1 MHFGRSGIV
10 ALAIAVA
17 ACSTGRGTPAT
28 SAPAE
33 HTGHAMQ
40 GQGER
45 QLLYVANQGAARVTR
60 IDMQTNTVVD
70 TIDLQKL
77 GFSANASPHDI
88 AVEPDGSF
96 WYVSLISDGKV
107 VKLNR
112 ENQVVGTASME
123 VPGMMHLHPS
133 NGRLYVTHSSSA
145 VNPPPRIGIIERLTM
160 AIEELDVFI
169 PRPHAIGLDH
179 SGAFGYVG
187 SLGENRVATVN
198 TATEEVSLSNLE
210 GPTHALVQFAMAHDG
225 KTMAGTAQLTNQVM
239 FFDVSAPPAVK
250 LIGTIPVNAQP
261 WHPVYSRDG
270 RRLYVGNYA
279 ANTVTII
286 DVATMRVSKVIQGEG
301 IAEPYVAYVSPDD
314 RFLYVSN
321 RNLKGT
327 YGSKTNPGQP
337 VGTVVVI
344 DPAAGTIV
352 KVIEVPASPTGMSSQ
367 YGH

>member
-1 MHFGRSGIV
+1 MRSGRLRLV
-10 ALAIAVA
+10 ALALLA
-17 ACSTGRGTPAT
+17 ACTAGRGGPST
-28 SAPAE
+28 AE
-33 HTGHAMQ
+33 PVEHAGHAVGQ
-40 GQGER
+40 QGEP
-45 QLLYVANQGAARVTR
+45 QILYVANQGAAKVTR
-60 IDMQTNTVVD
+60 IDMGTNTVID
-70 TIDLQKL
+70 TVDLQKL
-77 GFSANASPHDI
+77 GFTANASPHDI

-107 VKLNR
+107 VKLSR
-112 ENQVVGTASME
+112 DNQVVGTASME

-133 NGRLYVTHSSSA
+133 NRRLYVTHSSLA
-145 VNPPPRIGIIERLTM
+145 VNPPPRIGIIERATM
-160 AIEELDVFI
+160 AIEELDVFV

-179 SGAFGYVG
+179 NGSFAYVG
-187 SLGENRVATVN
+187 SLGENRIATVN
-198 TATEEVSLSNLE
+198 TATEEVSLSSLE
-210 GPTHALVQFAMAHDG
+210 GPTHAIVQFAMAHDG
-225 KTMAGTAQLTNQVM
+225 RTMAASAQLTNQVM
-239 FFDVSAPPAVK
+239 FFDVSAPPAVT
-250 LIGTIPVNAQP
+250 LLRSIPVNAQP

-286 DVATMRVSKVIQGEG
+286 DVATMQVSKVIQGEG

-327 YGSKTNPGQP
+327 YVSKSNPGQP

-344 DPAAGTIV
+344 DPVAGTIV
-352 KVIEVPASPTGMSSQ
+352 KVIEVPASPTGMSSR

>member
-1 MHFGRSGIV
+1 VQVRLVWLG
-10 ALAIAVA
+10 LLA
-17 ACSTGRGTPAT
+17 ACAASQGVPSA
-28 SAPAE
+28 SAPGNQ
-33 HTGHAMQ
+33 TGHDMPLAQ
-40 GQGER
+40 DER
-45 QLLYVANQGAARVTR
+45 QILYVANQGAAKITR
-60 IDMQTNTVVD
+60 IDMRTNVVID
-70 TIDLQKL
+70 TIDLQTL

-88 AVEPDGSF
+88 AVEPDGGF

-145 VNPPPRIGIIERLTM
+145 VNPPPRIGLVDRATM

-179 SGAFGYVG
+179 TGAFAYVG
-187 SLGENRVATVN
+187 SLGENRIASINTV
-198 TATEEVSLSNLE
+198 TEEVSLSNLE
-210 GPTHALVQFAMAHDG
+210 GSTHAIVQFAMAHDG
-225 KTMAGTAQLTNQVM
+225 RTMAATAQLTNQVM
-239 FFDVSAPPAVK
+239 FFDLSAPPAVK
-250 LIGTIPVNAQP
+250 LFGAIPVNAQP

-270 RRLYVGNYA
+270 RQLYVGNYA

-286 DVATMRVSKVIQGEG
+286 DVATMKVTKVIQGEG
-301 IAEPYVAYVSPDD
+301 IAEPYVSYVSPDD

-327 YGSKTNPGQP
+327 YVSKTNPGQP

-352 KVIEVPASPTGMSSQ
+352 KVIEVPASPTGMSSR

>member
-1 MHFGRSGIV
+1 MRSHLGLLSLALIV
-10 ALAIAVA
+10 ACAGAQ
-17 ACSTGRGTPAT
+17 GTP
-28 SAPAE
+28 SAAAPVDHA
-33 HTGHAMQ
+33 GHGTAP
-40 GQGER
+40 GDER
-45 QLLYVANQGAARVTR
+45 QILYVADQGAAKITR
-60 IDMQTNTVVD
+60 IDMVTNMVID
-70 TIDLQKL
+70 TIDLQPL
-77 GFSANASPHDI
+77 GFAANASPHDI

-96 WYVSLISDGKV
+96 WYVSLISEGKV

-112 ENQVVGTASME
+112 QNQVVGSASMD
-123 VPGMMHLHPS
+123 VPGMMHMHPS
-133 NGRLYVTHSSSA
+133 NGKLYVTHSSSA
-145 VNPPPRIGIIERLTM
+145 VNPPPRIGIIDRATM
-160 AIEELDVFI
+160 AIEELDVFV

-179 SGAFGYVG
+179 NGSFGYVG
-187 SLGENRVATVN
+187 SLGENRIAAIN
-198 TATEEVSLSNLE
+198 TATEEVSLTNLE

-225 KTMAGTAQLTNQVM
+225 KTMAATAQLTNQVM
-239 FFDVSAPPAVK
+239 FFDVSAPPAAR
-250 LIGTIPVNAQP
+250 LLGTIPVNAQP

-286 DVATMRVSKVIQGEG
+286 DVATMKVSKVIQGDG

-314 RFLYVSN
+314 RYLYISN

-327 YGSKTNPGQP
+327 YVSKTNPGQP

-344 DPAAGTIV
+344 DPMVGTIV

>member
-1 MHFGRSGIV
+1 VG
-10 ALAIAVA
+10 
-17 ACSTGRGTPAT
+17 
-28 SAPAE
+28 
-33 HTGHAMQ
+33 Q
-40 GQGER
+40 QGEP
-45 QLLYVANQGAARVTR
+45 QILYVANQGAAKVTR
-60 IDMQTNTVVD
+60 IDMGTNAVIDTV
-70 TIDLQKL
+70 DLQKL
-77 GFSANASPHDI
+77 GFTANASPHDI

-107 VKLNR
+107 VKLSR
-112 ENQVVGTASME
+112 DNQVVGTASME

-133 NGRLYVTHSSSA
+133 NRRLYVTHSSLA
-145 VNPPPRIGIIERLTM
+145 VNPPPRIGIIERATM
-160 AIEELDVFI
+160 AIEELDVFV

-179 SGAFGYVG
+179 NGSFAYVG
-187 SLGENRVATVN
+187 SLGENRIATVN
-198 TATEEVSLSNLE
+198 TATEEVSLSSLE
-210 GPTHALVQFAMAHDG
+210 GPTHAIVQFAMAHDG
-225 KTMAGTAQLTNQVM
+225 RTMAASAQLTNQVM
-239 FFDVSAPPAVK
+239 FFDVSAPPAVT
-250 LIGTIPVNAQP
+250 LLRSIPVNAQP

-286 DVATMRVSKVIQGEG
+286 DVATMQVSKVIQGEG

-327 YGSKTNPGQP
+327 YVSKSNPGQP

-344 DPAAGTIV
+344 DPVAGTIV
-352 KVIEVPASPTGMSSQ
+352 KVIEVPASPTGMSSR